1 MIDLSIP
8 VESNSPSE
16 PWTPEIDYWDHEVGG
31 DKLAENLRESGYG
44 ENLSHEDFPDG
55 KGLAWEE
62 ITAIIHTGTHMDA
75 PWHYGP
81 ESEGEPSKTIDEIP
95 AEWCR
100 GNAVVLDFTWKE
112 PRTEISAAAIDEQ
125 LEELN
130 HDLSP
135 GEIVLIETGADKLW
149 GTEEYLTEF
158 PGMGAEA
165 TKHLVNQGIKVIG
178 IDAYG
183 FDVPLNHR
191 KFYPFYTKCAE
202 LGVPVVMQVGH
213 SAIPTPNK
221 HGKPILL
228 DDIAID
234 FPELDL
240 VGSHT
245 GWPWTEELVAHAWVH
260 PNVYIG
266 TAAYAPQYWDESLV
280 NFMRSHGRDKVL
292 WGTDYPVV
300 DFDQS
305 LSQLEEFE
313 LSNEVESKVLAEN
326 AESIFDL

>member
-1 MIDLSIP
+1 MTDGIAIDTWCNPFTEDALHQFSDSAVQDAAELFDQPDLFTGAVKTPDEFVEKMDAAGVDKVLIP
-8 VESNSPSE
+8 ALKYGNIRHKGM
-16 PWTPEIDYWDHEVGG
+16 EIDISYELVHE
-31 DKLAENLRESGYG
+31 LCQEY
-44 ENLSHEDFPDG
+44 PDRF
-55 KGLAWEE
+55 KGLAGINPHDGMEGVRRLE
-62 ITAIIHTGTHMDA
+62 TAVED
-75 PWHYGP
+75 YGF
-81 ESEGEPSKTIDEIP
+81 
-95 AEWCR
+95 
-100 GNAVVLDFTWKE
+100 V
-112 PRTEISAAAIDEQ
+112 
-125 LEELN
+125 
-130 HDLSP
+130 
-135 GEIVLIETGADKLW
+135 GA
-149 GTEEYLTEF
+149 
-158 PGMGAEA
+158 
-165 TKHLVNQGIKVIG
+165 N

-305 LSQLEEFE
+305 LGQLEEFE
-313 LSNEVESKVLAEN
+313 LSDEVESKVLAEN

>member
-1 MIDLSIP
+1 MTDGIAIDTWCNPFTEDALHQFSDSAVQDAAELFDQPDLFTGAVKTPDEFVEKMDAAGVDKVLIP
-8 VESNSPSE
+8 ALKYGNIRHKGM
-16 PWTPEIDYWDHEVGG
+16 EIDISYELVQE
-31 DKLAENLRESGYG
+31 LCQEY
-44 ENLSHEDFPDG
+44 PDRF
-55 KGLAWEE
+55 KGLAGINPHDGMEGVRRLE
-62 ITAIIHTGTHMDA
+62 TAVED
-75 PWHYGP
+75 YGF
-81 ESEGEPSKTIDEIP
+81 
-95 AEWCR
+95 
-100 GNAVVLDFTWKE
+100 V
-112 PRTEISAAAIDEQ
+112 
-125 LEELN
+125 
-130 HDLSP
+130 
-135 GEIVLIETGADKLW
+135 GA
-149 GTEEYLTEF
+149 
-158 PGMGAEA
+158 
-165 TKHLVNQGIKVIG
+165 N

-305 LSQLEEFE
+305 LGQLEEFE
-313 LSNEVESKVLAEN
+313 LSDEVESKVLAEN